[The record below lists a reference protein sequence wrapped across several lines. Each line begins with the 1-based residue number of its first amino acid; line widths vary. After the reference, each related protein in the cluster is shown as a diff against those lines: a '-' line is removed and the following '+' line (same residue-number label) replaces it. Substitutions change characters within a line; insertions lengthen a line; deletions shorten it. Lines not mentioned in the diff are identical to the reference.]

1 VPAGEQA
8 LPAKTATL
16 DQLIQLV
23 NQSAEKTQALK
34 LTVIYQLTGGSINTG
49 EISKYRE
56 TDGFILVK
64 KPRWIRLIGQA
75 FKVTVF
81 DMVSDGREFR
91 IYVPPKNKFIQG
103 LNNQEIKPRKDVPV
117 ELRPQH
123 IFQALVLE
131 PLQADKE
138 RDMIAL
144 DEDQEGKHKYYI
156 VNVVSRTNNG
166 MGSFRRKIWIDR
178 FDLSLVRQKL
188 YEKDRI
194 VSDISYIDLKDFEGG
209 SYPSIIDF
217 KRPQEEYSLRLRIT
231 KAALNE
237 PLRDEQ
243 FVLER
248 PSGSELVDL
257 AKAP

>member
-1 VPAGEQA
+1 
-8 LPAKTATL
+8 
-16 DQLIQLV
+16 
-23 NQSAEKTQALK
+23 
-34 LTVIYQLTGGSINTG
+34 
-49 EISKYRE
+49 
-56 TDGFILVK
+56 
-64 KPRWIRLIGQA
+64 
-75 FKVTVF
+75 
-81 DMVSDGREFR
+81 
-91 IYVPPKNKFIQG
+91 
-103 LNNQEIKPRKDVPV
+103 
-117 ELRPQH
+117 
-123 IFQALVLE
+123 
-131 PLQADKE
+131 
-138 RDMIAL
+138 
-144 DEDQEGKHKYYI
+144 
-156 VNVVSRTNNG
+156 